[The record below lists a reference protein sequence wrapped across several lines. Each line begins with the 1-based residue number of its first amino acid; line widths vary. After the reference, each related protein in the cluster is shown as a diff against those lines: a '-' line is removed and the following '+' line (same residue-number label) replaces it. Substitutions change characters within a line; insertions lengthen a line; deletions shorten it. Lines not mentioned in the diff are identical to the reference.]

1 MSGLVVSEGEG
12 PDWRTYFSLG
22 SILILNTI
30 FLKISFQ
37 GPWESHSF
45 TLGVSGLV
53 GLTLIYVSWY
63 RFIFKR
69 RGLVPWL
76 DLWQNPKSAAQKE
89 LFASF
94 IFVLLA
100 YVLGIDRLF
109 FPEPTSLI
117 LSLIGLLMM
126 IQSLYVLLSVSVL
139 SDN

>member
-1 MSGLVVSEGEG
+1 MKDTNSSFCAA
-12 PDWRTYFSLG
+12 DLG
-22 SILILNTI
+22 FCQRSNQGTKPRL
-30 FLKISFQ
+30 LKI
-37 GPWESHSF
+37 
-45 TLGVSGLV
+45 
-53 GLTLIYVSWY
+53 TLIYVSWY

-89 LFASF
+89 LFVSF

>member
-1 MSGLVVSEGEG
+1 MLGLVVSEGEG
-12 PDWRTYFSLG
+12 PDLRTYFSLG

-89 LFASF
+89 LFVSF